1 MQKYTLLLSRRN
13 ATDFLALGGLIVRLP
28 GEIVRISGRARCRLL
43 LIHSFRLVRITRL
56 SLEHAGK
63 KWLPS
68 DKRYHPQLSVFSILP
83 RHLATRKQYSCRFLN
98 LTIPLAL
105 PTPFVLSPSWHSRRV
120 TVIDHA
126 GLNPREA
133 YVISRAPAGRS
144 IENVTV
150 VVATRNYQMQ
160 FVAERGKNSA
170 KKAIENDRS
179 KNKSLKK

>member
-28 GEIVRISGRARCRLL
+28 GEIVRISGRERCRLL

-68 DKRYHPQLSVFSILP
+68 DKRYHPQLSVFSLLS
-83 RHLATRKQYSCRFLN
+83 RHFATRRKQYSCRFLN
-98 LTIPLAL
+98 LTIPLSL
-105 PTPFVLSPSWHSRRV
+105 PTPFVLSPSWHSHRV

-133 YVISRAPAGRS
+133 YVISGAPAGRS
-144 IENVTV
+144 IEDVTV

-160 FVAERGKNSA
+160 FVAERGKKSA
-170 KKAIENDRS
+170 KKVNAKSDRKWQKS
-179 KNKSLKK
+179 K